1 MPGTITRGLSALLGV
16 DAPTAMRIALL
27 YGDIEWL
34 AAGAGE
40 LRYSA
45 SDYAR
50 RQGMHRNTVHADLHR
65 LAAIGAIQLGCD
77 RANSATI
84 VLRGLLPPASVA
96 ASHVDQSSDPCPAEQ
111 QPPCLPEQQP
121 LAARSSNPC
130 LREQQPPCLS
140 EQQPLAARSS
150 NPLLP
155 VAATLEKR
163 IKILEK
169 KKKSKKASQEQEPL
183 QTSPGSQQQPPSPTS
198 REQGPRALE
207 PSGLEPTPWEAKPPG
222 AAAPDPRVPEP
233 RAPDPQAPD
242 PAPFR
247 AKANPS
253 TAQEPSTSPN
263 PRPEALLSS
272 ATEPGGQPTSSSPEP
287 GALLAELLATFR
299 SAAPAE
305 WPLPRQLTLT
315 AGRRAKLQAALAH
328 AGGPEALHQQLR
340 TALEQVPPWFR
351 STYPTRPDGSR
362 RPSHQFFDL
371 LFRAAA
377 AERDGGP
384 EAWHVFAWSEAG
396 GQPPSPGVALPP
408 GGAES
413 DGQRAQRLFCWGGS
427 HWLMREIEALQLPLA
442 ERRRLTALLE
452 SGGQGTAGAGALQ
465 FADPTP
471 ATAASTLQAAP
482 EAACTRSDRE
492 SMPYATS
499 DGPEALLGASA
510 GTRRAARSRHR
521 GALAPGVPPPR
532 ACLQR

>member
-1 MPGTITRGLSALLGV
+1 M
-16 DAPTAMRIALL
+16 
-27 YGDIEWL
+27 
-34 AAGAGE
+34 
-40 LRYSA
+40 
-45 SDYAR
+45 
-50 RQGMHRNTVHADLHR
+50 
-65 LAAIGAIQLGCD
+65 
-77 RANSATI
+77 
-84 VLRGLLPPASVA
+84 
-96 ASHVDQSSDPCPAEQ
+96 
-111 QPPCLPEQQP
+111 
-121 LAARSSNPC
+121 
-130 LREQQPPCLS
+130 
-140 EQQPLAARSS
+140 
-150 NPLLP
+150 
-155 VAATLEKR
+155 
-163 IKILEK
+163 
-169 KKKSKKASQEQEPL
+169 
-183 QTSPGSQQQPPSPTS
+183 
-198 REQGPRALE
+198 E
-207 PSGLEPTPWEAKPPG
+207 PSGLEPTPWEAKSPG
-222 AAAPDPRVPEP
+222 AAAPDPRAPEP
-233 RAPDPQAPD
+233 RAPDPKAPE

-253 TAQEPSTSPN
+253 TAQEPTTSPT
-263 PRPEALLSS
+263 PRPEALLSPAS
-272 ATEPGGQPTSSSPEP
+272 EPGGQPSSSHREP

-351 STYPTRPDGSR
+351 STYPSRPDGSR

-471 ATAASTLQAAP
+471 ATAASALQAAP

-499 DGPEALLGASA
+499 DGPEAPLGASA

-521 GALAPGVPPPR
+521 GAVAPGVPPPR
-532 ACLQR
+532 AFPQR